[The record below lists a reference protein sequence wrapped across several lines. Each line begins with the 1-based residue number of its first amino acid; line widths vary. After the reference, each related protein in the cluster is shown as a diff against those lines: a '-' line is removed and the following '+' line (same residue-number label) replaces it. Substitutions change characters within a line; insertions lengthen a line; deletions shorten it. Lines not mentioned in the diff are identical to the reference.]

1 MGRSTAAA
9 ALDPAYVQERF
20 AVKQDEALVR
30 LSTGEPAA
38 YRTARDK
45 PLVRIGFKG
54 GVRRIGAARVAWCVH
69 AGEWPRGRVHPK
81 NGDDGDLRFANLM
94 LAKSGPRD
102 HGLGGRAQALQRR
115 AEAGRAIIEATA
127 AQPGA
132 SLSALSAATGQAQ
145 SAVCARLSR
154 LAKRDL
160 ACGPQ
165 CCPGR
170 SWHLTGSGREVAEAG
185 CQLIDDLD
193 RRVLAALVVTPMG
206 VTKLSRRAGVAL
218 LTARRRLGLLAGRG
232 LVFADPRRF
241 YLLTD
246 AGRSALGDEAPRR
259 WVNVA
264 AISASAAKDVR
275 ERIYVNNNS
284 AAQRSNCGKLARA
297 AAKRNGTQFNPFP
310 EFDRMTG

>member
-1 MGRSTAAA
+1 
-9 ALDPAYVQERF
+9 VQEPF
-20 AVKQDEALVR
+20 AVRQDGILIQ
-30 LSTGEPAA
+30 LSSGEPAP

-54 GVRRIGAARVAWCVH
+54 GVRRIGAARIAWCLH
-69 AGEWPRGRVHPK
+69 AGEWPRGRVQPK
-81 NGDDGDLRFANLM
+81 NGDDGDLRFVNLA

-115 AEAGRAIIEATA
+115 AEADRAIIEAMA

-132 SLSALSAATGQAQ
+132 SLIALSAATGQAQ

-170 SWHLTGSGREVAEAG
+170 SWHLTDQGQAIAGRERP
-185 CQLIDDLD
+185 LLDDLD
-193 RRVLAALVVTPMG
+193 RDILQALAVTSMG
-206 VTKLSRRAGVAL
+206 VTKLSRRAEVAL
-218 LTARRRLGLLAGRG
+218 LTAKRRINLLTGRG

-241 YLLTD
+241 FSLTP

-259 WVNVA
+259 WVEPEAV
-264 AISASAAKDVR
+264 SAVSAPDVQRRQQFPNEMSAA
-275 ERIYVNNNS
+275 ERTRLSSLN
-284 AAQRSNCGKLARA
+284 AQKARA
-297 AAKRNGTQFNPFP
+297 MAKLNRSLPYNRFP
-310 EFDRMTG
+310 ERQMAG